1 MLEQF
6 ELTNQVAIITGAGKG
21 IGAATAE
28 LFAKAGADV
37 VVTAR
42 TASDVETVAKSVES
56 HGRRGIAMPGDVND
70 LGFLAELVQRT
81 VDELGG
87 VDILVNNAGG
97 SVSHPLLETSVA
109 DLEHSFHFNISS
121 PFELVRLTVPHMLQ
135 RGTGSIVNISS
146 VAGRNAPRGSFTHSL
161 TKAAVAQMTR
171 LMAAELSPKIRVNAV
186 LPGAI
191 ETESLRVWLE
201 KMPDDLRQQ
210 MIASTPMRRNGTPE
224 DIASAILFFAAPAS
238 SWVTGKLLE
247 VDGGVPGPLFPSPQK
262 DL

>member
-1 MLEQF
+1 MLEIF
-6 ELTNQVAIITGAGKG
+6 DLTGRVAIITGGGKG

-28 LFAKAGADV
+28 LLAKAGADV

-42 TASDVETVAKSVES
+42 TAADVEQVAKAVDA
-56 HGRRGIAMPGDVND
+56 HGRRGVAVPGDVND
-70 LGFLAELVQRT
+70 LGFLADLVRRT

-97 SVSHPLLETSVA
+97 SVSRPLLETTVA

-121 PFELVRLTVPHMLQ
+121 PFELVRLSVPHMLE
-135 RGTGSIVNISS
+135 RGAGAIVNISS

-161 TKAAVAQMTR
+161 TKAAVSQMTR

-191 ETESLRVWLE
+191 ETASFATWI
-201 KMPDDLRQQ
+201 KHMPDDLRQQ

-224 DIASAILFFAAPAS
+224 DIASAILYFCAPAS
-238 SWVTGKLLE
+238 SWVTGKLLD
-247 VDGGVPGPLFPSPQK
+247 VDGGVPGPLFPSPQP